1 MVSFSQ
7 YTGTVGNDF
16 QNILQTQ
23 NFAMKERTNCEK
35 SHIREE
41 QVNHWGLIYSENSM
55 RKYKK
60 YCMFRATYGVTVL
73 KKGYRYDDAKCVN
86 EKHK

>member
-1 MVSFSQ
+1 MMSFSQ
-7 YTGTVGNDF
+7 SVGTVGKNL

-23 NFAMKERTNCEK
+23 NFAMTEWTNCEK

-55 RKYKK
+55 RKYKNTA
-60 YCMFRATYGVTVL
+60 CSESQNNVTVL
-73 KKGYRYDDAKCVN
+73 KKRYRYDDAKYVN
-86 EKHK
+86 EEHI